1 MLLEGKVAVVTGG
14 GNGIGREISKLMGAE
29 GAMVV
34 VNDLGTA
41 VDGAGQSR
49 SAADQTVDMIKAAGG
64 KATANYDSVATPE
77 GGQNIIQTAVDTYGK
92 IDILVHVAGILRD
105 RMVFNM
111 SIEEWDAVINVHL
124 RGAFCVNKPA
134 CVLMRAQ
141 KSGCIINFSSI
152 SAAGNS
158 GQANYS
164 AAKAG
169 ILGLTR
175 TVARDMAKYG
185 VRANAIWPGADTR
198 MTATVPRP
206 GRSAPSAALAR
217 RHHVRPPPASQKMS
231 PRWWHSWPRIWPRI
245 SPAGPLA
252 LWATACRSSKTHARL
267 RRSSALMA
275 GPWRKSWSIG
285 RKPLGSTCSTCN
297 GLASNGLGPRQR
309 QAHRVAA
316 AHASPGD

>member
-1 MLLEGKVAVVTGG
+1 MLLEGKVAAVTGG
-14 GNGIGREISKLMGAE
+14 GSGIGREICKLMAAE
-29 GAMVV
+29 GAKVV

-41 VDGAGQSR
+41 VDGVGQSH
-49 SAADQTVDMIKAAGG
+49 SAADQTVEMIKHAGG
-64 KATANYDSVATPE
+64 EATSNYDSVATPE
-77 GGQNIIQTAVDTYGK
+77 GGQNIIQTAVHAYGK

-105 RMVFNM
+105 RMIFNM

-124 RGAFCVNKPA
+124 RGAFCVVKPA

-185 VRANAIWPGADTR
+185 VRANAIWPGANTR
-198 MTATVPRP
+198 MTATVPE
-206 GRSAPSAALAR
+206 SARQIRAERGLGE
-217 RHHVRPPPASQKMS
+217 VRMPP
-231 PRWWHSWPRIWPRI
+231 
-245 SPAGPLA
+245 
-252 LWATACRSSKTHARL
+252 TE
-267 RRSSALMA
+267 
-275 GPWRKSWSIG
+275 
-285 RKPLGSTCSTCN
+285 RKPEHVASVVAF
-297 GLASNGLGPRQR
+297 LASDMAQDITGWTVGITGDRLSLIEDPRPVKTVFCPGGWTLDKVTELWPQAFGLDLRHLQR
-309 QAHRVAA
+309 AGQ
-316 AHASPGD
+316 

>member
-1 MLLEGKVAVVTGG
+1 MRLEGKVAVVTGG

-29 GAMVV
+29 GAKVV

-41 VDGAGQSR
+41 VDGAGEST
-49 SAADQTVDMIKAAGG
+49 SAADQTVQMIKGAGG
-64 KATANYDSVATPE
+64 EATPNYDTVATPE

-105 RMVFNM
+105 RMIFNM

-124 RGAFCVNKPA
+124 RGAYCVNRPA
-134 CVLMRAQ
+134 CVLMRQQ

-152 SAAGNS
+152 SGAGNS
-158 GQANYS
+158 GQANYA

-198 MTATVPRP
+198 MTATVPEAARQIRAERGIGQVVAPTAERRP
-206 GRSAPSAALAR
+206 ENVAAVVAY
-217 RHHVRPPPASQKMS
+217 
-231 PRWWHSWPRIWPRI
+231 
-245 SPAGPLA
+245 
-252 LWATACRSSKTHARL
+252 
-267 RRSSALMA
+267 
-275 GPWRKSWSIG
+275 
-285 RKPLGSTCSTCN
+285 
-297 GLASNGLGPRQR
+297 LASDAAEHITGWTVGISGDRLSLIEDPRPVKTVFCPGGWTLDKVVELWPGSFGLDLRHLQR
-309 QAHRVAA
+309 AGQ
-316 AHASPGD
+316 

>member
-1 MLLEGKVAVVTGG
+1 MLLEGKVAAVTGG
-14 GNGIGREISKLMGAE
+14 GSGIGREICKLMAAE
-29 GAMVV
+29 GAKVV

-41 VDGAGQSR
+41 VDGVGQSR
-49 SAADQTVDMIKAAGG
+49 SAADQTVEMIKQAGG
-64 KATANYDSVATPE
+64 MAAPNYDSVATPE
-77 GGQNIIQTAVDTYGK
+77 GGQNIIQAAVNAYGK

-105 RMVFNM
+105 RMIFNM

-124 RGAFCVNKPA
+124 RGAFCVVKPA

-185 VRANAIWPGADTR
+185 VRANAIWPGANTR
-198 MTATVPRP
+198 MTATVPE
-206 GRSAPSAALAR
+206 SARQIRAERGVGQAAPL
-217 RHHVRPPPASQKMS
+217 
-231 PRWWHSWPRIWPRI
+231 
-245 SPAGPLA
+245 PAGE
-252 LWATACRSSKTHARL
+252 
-267 RRSSALMA
+267 
-275 GPWRKSWSIG
+275 
-285 RKPLGSTCSTCN
+285 RKPEHVASVVAF
-297 GLASNGLGPRQR
+297 LASDMAQDITGWTVGISGDRLSLIEDPRPVKTVFCPGGWTLDKVTELWPQTFGLDLRHLQR
-309 QAHRVAA
+309 AGQ
-316 AHASPGD
+316 

>member
-1 MLLEGKVAVVTGG
+1 MLLEGKVAAVTGG
-14 GNGIGREISKLMGAE
+14 GSGIGREICKLMAAE
-29 GAMVV
+29 GAKVV

-41 VDGAGQSR
+41 VDGVGQSR
-49 SAADQTVDMIKAAGG
+49 SAADQTIEMIKQAGG
-64 KATANYDSVATPE
+64 EATPNYDSVATPE
-77 GGQNIIQTAVDTYGK
+77 GGQNIIQTAVNAYGK

-105 RMVFNM
+105 RMIFNM

-124 RGAFCVNKPA
+124 RGAFCVVKPA

-185 VRANAIWPGADTR
+185 VRANAIWPGANTR
-198 MTATVPRP
+198 MTATVPE
-206 GRSAPSAALAR
+206 SARQIRAERGIGQAAPM
-217 RHHVRPPPASQKMS
+217 PP
-231 PRWWHSWPRIWPRI
+231 
-245 SPAGPLA
+245 
-252 LWATACRSSKTHARL
+252 TE
-267 RRSSALMA
+267 
-275 GPWRKSWSIG
+275 
-285 RKPLGSTCSTCN
+285 RKPEHVASIVAF
-297 GLASNGLGPRQR
+297 LASDMAQDITGWTVGISGDRLSLIEDPQPVKTAFCPGGWTLDKVTELWPQAFGLDLRHLQR
-309 QAHRVAA
+309 AGQ
-316 AHASPGD
+316 

>member
-14 GNGIGREISKLMGAE
+14 GSGIGREICKLMGAE
-29 GAMVV
+29 GAKVV

-41 VDGAGQSR
+41 VDGSGQSR
-49 SAADQTVDMIKAAGG
+49 SAADQTVEMIKQAGG
-64 KATANYDSVATPE
+64 EGTSNYDTVATPE
-77 GGQNIIQTAVDTYGK
+77 GGQNIIQTAINTYGK
-92 IDILVHVAGILRD
+92 LDILVHVAGILRD

-141 KSGCIINFSSI
+141 QSGCIINFSSI

-185 VRANAIWPGADTR
+185 VRANSIWPGADTR
-198 MTATVPRP
+198 MTATVPEAARQLRSERGISGPDIPRP
-206 GRSAPSAALAR
+206 TTP
-217 RHHVRPPPASQKMS
+217 
-231 PRWWHSWPRIWPRI
+231 
-245 SPAGPLA
+245 
-252 LWATACRSSKTHARL
+252 
-267 RRSSALMA
+267 
-275 GPWRKSWSIG
+275 
-285 RKPLGSTCSTCN
+285 RKPEHVAAVVAF
-297 GLASNGLGPRQR
+297 LASDMARDITGWTVGITGDRLSLIEDPHPVKTIFCPGGWTLDKVAELWPQAFGLELRHLQR
-309 QAHRVAA
+309 AGQ
-316 AHASPGD
+316 

>member
-1 MLLEGKVAVVTGG
+1 MLLEGKIAVVTGG
-14 GNGIGREISKLMGAE
+14 GSGIGREVCKTMAAAGAK
-29 GAMVV
+29 VV

-41 VDGAGQSR
+41 VDGTGQTH
-49 SAADQTVDMIKAAGG
+49 SAADQTVALIKEAGG
-64 KATANYDSVATPE
+64 EAVPNYDTVATPE
-77 GGQNIIQTAVDTYGK
+77 GGQSIIQTAVNTYGK

-198 MTATVPRP
+198 MTATVPEAARQIRAERGIGGPDMPRP
-206 GRSAPSAALAR
+206 
-217 RHHVRPPPASQKMS
+217 
-231 PRWWHSWPRIWPRI
+231 
-245 SPAGPLA
+245 
-252 LWATACRSSKTHARL
+252 AT
-267 RRSSALMA
+267 
-275 GPWRKSWSIG
+275 P
-285 RKPLGSTCSTCN
+285 RKPEN
-297 GLASNGLGPRQR
+297 VAAVVAFLASDMAQNITGWTVGITGDRLSLIEDPHPVKTIFCPGGWTLDKVVELWPQAFGLDLQHLQR
-309 QAHRVAA
+309 AGQ
-316 AHASPGD
+316 

>member
-1 MLLEGKVAVVTGG
+1 MAVEGMLDGKVAVVTGG
-14 GNGIGREISKLMGAE
+14 GNGIGREICKLMAAQGAK
-29 GAMVV
+29 VV

-41 VDGAGQSR
+41 VDGAGSSTQV
-49 SAADQTVDMIKAAGG
+49 ADEVVDTIKAAGG
-64 KATANYDSVATPE
+64 EATPNYDSVATPE
-77 GGQNIIQTAVDTYGK
+77 GGQRIIQTAVDTYGK

-111 SIEEWDAVINVHL
+111 TIEEWDAVINVHL

-141 KSGCIINFSSI
+141 QGGCIINFSSI
-152 SAAGNS
+152 SGAGNT

-198 MTATVPRP
+198 MTATVPEAARQLRAERGLGDIAPRP
-206 GRSAPSAALAR
+206 
-217 RHHVRPPPASQKMS
+217 V
-231 PRWWHSWPRIWPRI
+231 
-245 SPAGPLA
+245 
-252 LWATACRSSKTHARL
+252 TE
-267 RRSSALMA
+267 
-275 GPWRKSWSIG
+275 
-285 RKPLGSTCSTCN
+285 RKPE
-297 GLASNGLGPRQR
+297 
-309 QAHRVAA
+309 HVAA
-316 AHASPGD
+316 VVTFLATDMAKDITGWTVGITGDRLSLIEDPRPVKTIFNPGGWTLDAVVDHWPGAFGLELRHLQRAGQ

>member
-29 GAMVV
+29 GAKVV

-41 VDGAGQSR
+41 VDGAGQSS
-49 SAADQTVDMIKAAGG
+49 SAADQTVQMIKDAGG
-64 KATANYDSVATPE
+64 EATPNYESVATPE

-92 IDILVHVAGILRD
+92 LDILVHVAGILRD
-105 RMVFNM
+105 RMIFNM

-124 RGAFCVNKPA
+124 RGAYCVNKPA
-134 CVLMRAQ
+134 CVLMRQQ

-152 SAAGNS
+152 SGAGNS
-158 GQANYS
+158 GQANYA

-198 MTATVPRP
+198 MTATVPEAARQLRAERGIAQQVAQTATERRP
-206 GRSAPSAALAR
+206 ENVAAVVAY
-217 RHHVRPPPASQKMS
+217 
-231 PRWWHSWPRIWPRI
+231 
-245 SPAGPLA
+245 
-252 LWATACRSSKTHARL
+252 
-267 RRSSALMA
+267 
-275 GPWRKSWSIG
+275 
-285 RKPLGSTCSTCN
+285 
-297 GLASNGLGPRQR
+297 LASDEAADITGWTVGISGDRLSLIEDPRPVKTVFCPGGWTLDKVVELWPTSFGLDLRHLQR
-309 QAHRVAA
+309 AGQ
-316 AHASPGD
+316 

>member
-14 GNGIGREISKLMGAE
+14 GSGIGREICKLMAAE
-29 GAMVV
+29 GAKVV

-41 VDGAGQSR
+41 VDGVGQSH
-49 SAADQTVDMIKAAGG
+49 SAADQTAEMIKQAGG
-64 KATANYDSVATPE
+64 EATPNYDSVATPE
-77 GGQNIIQTAVDTYGK
+77 GGQNIIQTAVNAYGK

-105 RMVFNM
+105 RMIFNM

-124 RGAFCVNKPA
+124 RGAFCVVKPA

-185 VRANAIWPGADTR
+185 VRANAIWPGANTR
-198 MTATVPRP
+198 MTATVPE
-206 GRSAPSAALAR
+206 SARQIRAERGIGQAAPMPATER
-217 RHHVRPPPASQKMS
+217 QPEHVASVV
-231 PRWWHSWPRIWPRI
+231 
-245 SPAGPLA
+245 AF
-252 LWATACRSSKTHARL
+252 
-267 RRSSALMA
+267 
-275 GPWRKSWSIG
+275 
-285 RKPLGSTCSTCN
+285 
-297 GLASNGLGPRQR
+297 LASDMAQDITGWTVGISGDRLSLIEDPRPVKTVFCPGGWTLDKVTELWPQAFGLDLRHLQR
-309 QAHRVAA
+309 AGQ
-316 AHASPGD
+316 

>member
-14 GNGIGREISKLMGAE
+14 GSGIGREICRLMAAE
-29 GAMVV
+29 GAKVV

-41 VDGAGQSR
+41 VDGVGQSR
-49 SAADQTVDMIKAAGG
+49 SAADQTVEMIKAAGG
-64 KATANYDSVATPE
+64 EGTPNYDTVATPE
-77 GGQNIIQTAVDTYGK
+77 GGQNIIQTAINGYGK
-92 IDILVHVAGILRD
+92 LDILVHVAGILRD

-198 MTATVPRP
+198 MTATVPEAARQLRAERGIGGPDVPRP
-206 GRSAPSAALAR
+206 VTP
-217 RHHVRPPPASQKMS
+217 
-231 PRWWHSWPRIWPRI
+231 
-245 SPAGPLA
+245 
-252 LWATACRSSKTHARL
+252 
-267 RRSSALMA
+267 
-275 GPWRKSWSIG
+275 
-285 RKPLGSTCSTCN
+285 RKPENVAAVVTF
-297 GLASNGLGPRQR
+297 LASDMAQDITGWTVGISGDRLSLIEDPHPVKTIFCPGGWTLDQVVELWPQAFGLDLRHLQR
-309 QAHRVAA
+309 AGQ
-316 AHASPGD
+316 